1 MKITNSKVT
10 GGFLRGREIMSPES
24 SETHP
29 MGSRERLAILNSIGP
44 DINGAA
50 ILDLFAGTGALGI
63 ESLSR
68 GAKSV
73 TFVEKHHK
81 TAEILRKNLKVL
93 GVEKSALVLEKDVK
107 AAQLSNDFDYV
118 FIDPPYDKIKDFD
131 IVDILQKF
139 SMAKKIVLSHP
150 KDVEYGLEG
159 FEKRT
164 KTYAAAAITI
174 FTSNRN

>member
-1 MKITNSKVT
+1 MKTLNSKVT
-10 GGFLRGREIMSPES
+10 GGFLRGREILSPAS

-44 DINGAA
+44 DINGAVV
-50 ILDLFAGTGALGI
+50 LDLFAGTGALGI

-68 GAKSV
+68 GAKTV

-81 TAEILRKNLKVL
+81 TTEILRKNLQL
-93 GVEKSALVLEKDVK
+93 LSIEKNALVLEKDVK
-107 AAQLSNDFDYV
+107 LAQLTNDFDYV

-139 SMAKKIVLSHP
+139 SMARKIILSHP

-174 FTSNRN
+174 FTSNRK